1 MAYLRRE
8 KENVEVDYPISKVWM
23 DLSKAIAS
31 LEWVVIE
38 KNELNHLLKVK
49 TKSNFMAYAS
59 EFIIQATPLDE
70 SSTKVAISAETP
82 VTTITGIF
90 DIGRT
95 SERIETFLL
104 ALRKQVKGEDTDS
117 EKKETE

>member
-8 KENVEVDYPISKVWM
+8 KETVEVDYPLSKVWM
-23 DLSKAIAS
+23 DMSKAIAS

-38 KNELNHLLKVK
+38 KNEEDHLLKVK

-59 EFIIQATPLDE
+59 EFNIQATPLDE

-104 ALRKQVKGEDTDS
+104 ALRKQVKGEETDS

>member
-1 MAYLRRE
+1 MAYLRKE
-8 KENVEVDYPISKVWM
+8 KETVEVDYPLSKVWS
-23 DLSKAIAS
+23 DIGKAIVS
-31 LEWVVIE
+31 LEWVVME
-38 KNELNHLLKVK
+38 KNEEAHLLKVK

-59 EFIIQATPLDE
+59 EFSIQATPIDE

-104 ALRKQVKGEDTDS
+104 ALRKQVNGEDIDS
-117 EKKETE
+117 EKKEM

>member
-8 KENVEVDYPISKVWM
+8 KETVEVDYPLSKVWVDM
-23 DLSKAIAS
+23 GKAIAS
-31 LEWVVIE
+31 LEWVVME
-38 KNELNHLLKVK
+38 KNEGAHMLKVK

-59 EFIIQATPLDE
+59 EFNIQATPLYE

-104 ALRKQVKGEDTDS
+104 ALRRQVAGEDTDS

>member
-8 KENVEVDYPISKVWM
+8 KETVEVDYPLSKVWM
-23 DLSKAIAS
+23 DMSKAITS
-31 LEWVVIE
+31 LEWVVLE
-38 KNELNHLLKVK
+38 KNDGDYLLKVK

-59 EFIIQATPLDE
+59 EFTIQATPIDE
-70 SSTKVAISAETP
+70 SSTKVAIFAETP

-95 SERIETFLL
+95 GERIETFLL

-117 EKKETE
+117 EKKEAE